1 MAIGSACQGP
11 FLLFYLDVDE
21 FKEINDSLGH
31 WEGDLALQ
39 AVADVLRECFRR
51 ADVIGRLGGDEFVVA
66 AIDSAPSSRAALE
79 QRLSE
84 MVKQSNEKPGRA
96 FQLSLSVGA
105 LTCDNSLGGSPSKS
119 Y

>member
-1 MAIGSACQGP
+1 
-11 FLLFYLDVDE
+11 
-21 FKEINDSLGH
+21 
-31 WEGDLALQ
+31 
-39 AVADVLRECFRR
+39 VLRECFRR

-105 LTCDNSLGGSPSKS
+105 LTCDNSLGGISIEELLARADALMYQQKRDRKTRGK
-119 Y
+119 